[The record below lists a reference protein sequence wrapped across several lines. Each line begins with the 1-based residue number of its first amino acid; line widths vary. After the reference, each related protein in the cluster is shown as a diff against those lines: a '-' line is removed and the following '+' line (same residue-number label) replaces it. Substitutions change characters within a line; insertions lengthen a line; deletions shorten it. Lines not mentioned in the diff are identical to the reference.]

1 MSDVC
6 GDRDDV
12 ATIEQ
17 LEAERDTLQNKVYE
31 LEHTIQHWE
40 TDYKY
45 WKDDVQELTAER
57 DALREIVDH
66 MTKHGV
72 PPEHS
77 YEVLRADNERLRA
90 EVASIT
96 DRSLNRSNTI
106 ESLNKRLTELRE
118 AAERVRVAHFS
129 RYPCG
134 CDACGK
140 LEAAIAKRDEL
151 RRELSV
157 VMKERRDALQ
167 RAWNAEPEVERLREA
182 AEAVY
187 RRYNMVAWEG
197 DEAKALGA
205 VLAELTP

>member
-17 LEAERDTLQNKVYE
+17 LTAERDTLQNRVYE

-45 WKDDVQELTAER
+45 WKDDVPELTAER

-77 YEVLRADNERLRA
+77 YVVLRAELERRDADDKHDAEMRA
-90 EVASIT
+90 AAF
-96 DRSLNRSNTI
+96 RST
-106 ESLNKRLTELRE
+106 EAHLTELRE
-118 AAERVRVAHFS
+118 AAEAAVRHH
-129 RYPCG
+129 
-134 CDACGK
+134 
-140 LEAAIAKRDEL
+140 LEWDDRKPL
-151 RRELSV
+151 
-157 VMKERRDALQ
+157 
-167 RAWNAEPEVERLREA
+167 ERLCECKDCVWCTLIA
-182 AEAVY
+182 ALVK
-187 RRYNMVAWEG
+187 V
-197 DEAKALGA
+197 
-205 VLAELTP
+205 TP